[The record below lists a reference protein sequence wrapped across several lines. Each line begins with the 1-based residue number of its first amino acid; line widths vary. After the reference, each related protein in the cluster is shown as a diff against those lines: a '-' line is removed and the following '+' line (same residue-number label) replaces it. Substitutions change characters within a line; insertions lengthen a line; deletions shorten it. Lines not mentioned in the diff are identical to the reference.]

1 MIGTQYVFSF
11 VIEQLSLVEKNA
23 PISVCSHA
31 HITKLARIVRAEK
44 RERNNGMTDR
54 QQSLSLYYNRRKKTR
69 KERVR
74 RRSGFFLS
82 LYVLFSSLQ
91 QPPTRLCHLSYSS
104 FAHMLKDR
112 EGKSLR

>member
-54 QQSLSLYYNRRKKTR
+54 QQSLSYNRRRRKKNEKRTR
-69 KERVR
+69 
-74 RRSGFFLS
+74 SALLGFLFVIVCS
-82 LYVLFSSLQ
+82 LFVIATTSHTTMPSKLQ
-91 QPPTRLCHLSYSS
+91 
-104 FAHMLKDR
+104 
-112 EGKSLR
+112 